1 VREGLVKF
9 GDSSCKEDFT
19 VLRHCLKCVSVLALV
34 CFAGGILAGKLDS
47 LDACGA
53 LAASAEEA
61 AGMEEMVKTLS
72 GGYSVAQAVAKCN
85 ENKELCQKVQKDLKS
100 RKIAIPKGLT
110 CSK

>member
-1 VREGLVKF
+1 M
-9 GDSSCKEDFT
+9 
-19 VLRHCLKCVSVLALV
+19 LRDCLKCVSVLA

-72 GGYSVAQAVAKCN
+72 GG
-85 ENKELCQKVQKDLKS
+85 
-100 RKIAIPKGLT
+100 I
-110 CSK
+110 

>member
-1 VREGLVKF
+1 LVKF

-19 VLRHCLKCVSVLALV
+19 VLRDYLKCVSVLGLV

-72 GGYSVAQAVAKCN
+72 GG
-85 ENKELCQKVQKDLKS
+85 
-100 RKIAIPKGLT
+100 I
-110 CSK
+110 